1 MSCTLGSMQNHGSL
15 RLPCHTFLLLI
26 VALALYAFGG
36 PAPEVL
42 VFDRQAIMH
51 GELWRLFT
59 GHWVHGD
66 LEHLVWNLAAFV
78 ILGWMIETSICP
90 SRLYIALL
98 AGMCIVDICVWWFIP
113 TLGLYCGLSGIL
125 NTLLFLVLIDG
136 WLKSQ
141 NIVFPL
147 VMVAAIAK
155 IVFEMVTS
163 SAIFTHTTWPS
174 VPEAHL
180 AGALAAVLVVYYRGI
195 LTRGI
200 YVWQRLQ
207 HNGTSRTERPRHS
220 SALNTTRINPSNE
233 LI

>member
-1 MSCTLGSMQNHGSL
+1 MTCAHGRTQNHGSL
-15 RLPCHTFLLLI
+15 GLPWHTFLLLT
-26 VALALYAFGG
+26 VVLALYVFGG
-36 PAPEVL
+36 PAPEAL

-59 GHWVHGD
+59 CHWVHGD

-98 AGMCIVDICVWWFIP
+98 AGMCVVDICVWWFIP
-113 TLGLYCGLSGIL
+113 TLDLYCGLSGIL

-136 WLKSQ
+136 WLKSR

-155 IVFEMVTS
+155 IAFEMVTS
-163 SAIFTHTTWPS
+163 SAIFTHTIWPS
-174 VPEAHL
+174 VPDAHL
-180 AGALAAVLVVYYRGI
+180 AGALAAVLAVNYRGI

-200 YVWQRLQ
+200 YVWRQLR
-207 HNGTSRTERPRHS
+207 HKRTSRTDRSSHS
-220 SALNTTRINPSNE
+220 SAQNTTRINPSNE
-233 LI
+233 FI